1 MFILAIPFTHKGA
14 PSDLLFLDHWRHICC
29 LGGGR
34 LFEGR
39 VTLDRENL
47 QVSSENNLGANSG
60 FNILEKSKSC
70 FWQRKK
76 AKVEVLF

>member
-39 VTLDRENL
+39 VTLDTENL

-60 FNILEKSKSC
+60 FNILKEQKLFLTEKKEGKS
-70 FWQRKK
+70 
-76 AKVEVLF
+76 